1 MKASQKGNPKNKSN
15 DASNNTSNNA
25 SNNTSN
31 NTLKSSGVDM
41 SSYINEFFCER
52 CDNILDI
59 SRTPM
64 GNFGNAH
71 GPHELEPETPS
82 TISSDTD
89 SSAKTDRSMAQP
101 KVEKDVDYDT
111 MLKRVEKGEK
121 LTYDEL
127 NKIDVKDLA
136 KNEYYKKMS
145 KKGEIKKQILEMI
158 DDMGNSDE
166 NTQAFMVCR
175 NCSFSKE
182 IKPQMK
188 IMSKN
193 PEGVVATHDYI
204 DEVSYR
210 NRIHFRTMPRTRK
223 YECPNKNCPVYTKKK
238 PNEAIFFRKNADT
251 YETIYVCV
259 NCMTVKSN

>member
-1 MKASQKGNPKNKSN
+1 MKASNKNKP
-15 DASNNTSNNA
+15 NA
-25 SNNTSN
+25 SSDQKVN
-31 NTLKSSGVDM
+31 SGSGADM
-41 SSYINEFFCER
+41 STYINEFFCEK

-59 SRTPM
+59 SRTPL
-64 GNFGNAH
+64 GNYGDIL
-71 GPHELEPETPS
+71 GEDTPN
-82 TISSDTD
+82 TMSSDTD
-89 SSAKTDRSMAQP
+89 DSEPKTDRSLAQP
-101 KVEKDVDYDT
+101 KIEKPIDYDD

-127 NKIDVKDLA
+127 NTIDVKELA
-136 KNEYYKKMS
+136 KNEYYKKMA
-145 KKGEIKKQILEMI
+145 KKGEIKRQILEMI

-166 NTQAFMVCR
+166 NIQAYMVCR
-175 NCSFSKE
+175 NCSFTKE

-193 PEGVVATHDYI
+193 PEGVVASHDYI

-223 YECPNKNCPVYTKKK
+223 YECPNKDCPVYTKKI

>member
-1 MKASQKGNPKNKSN
+1 MKASQKGNPKNKS
-15 DASNNTSNNA
+15 DDVSNNTSK
-25 SNNTSN
+25 SN
-31 NTLKSSGVDM
+31 VIDM

-59 SRTPM
+59 SRTPL
-64 GNFGNAH
+64 GNFGDTH
-71 GPHELEPETPS
+71 GPDQAQDSGTP
-82 TISSDTD
+82 TTVSSDTD
-89 SSAKTDRSMAQP
+89 NAPKTDRSMAQP
-101 KVEKDVDYDT
+101 KIEKNIDYDT
-111 MLKRVEKGEK
+111 MLKRVEMGEK

-127 NKIDVKDLA
+127 SNIDVKDLA

-145 KKGEIKKQILEMI
+145 KKGEIKRQILEMI

-166 NTQAFMVCR
+166 NIQAFMVCR
-175 NCSFSKE
+175 NCSFTKE

-223 YECPNKNCPVYTKKK
+223 YECPNKNCPVYTKKM

-251 YETIYVCV
+251 YETVYVCV